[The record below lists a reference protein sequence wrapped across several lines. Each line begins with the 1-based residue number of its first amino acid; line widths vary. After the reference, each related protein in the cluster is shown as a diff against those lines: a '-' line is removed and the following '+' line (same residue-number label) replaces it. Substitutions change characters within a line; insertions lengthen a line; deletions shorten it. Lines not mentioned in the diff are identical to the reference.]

1 MGSISRAYA
10 LSQMGDFASA
20 AEALRVELL
29 ESGSTSEWVSL
40 CEWIAACLE
49 RAGEFEEAGGWYEGA
64 AELALLEL
72 GTRPSASASDAL
84 HFFELAALCYRRDG
98 RVVSA
103 PASRAAM
110 LSRLLS
116 TRCPPV

>member
-10 LSQMGDFASA
+10 LTEIGEYTTA

-29 ESGSTSEWVSL
+29 ESVSTSGWVAL
-40 CEWIAACLE
+40 CEWIATCFE
-49 RAGEFEEAGGWYEGA
+49 RVGEFEEAGGWYETA

-84 HFFELAALCYRRDG
+84 HFFDSASLCYKREG
-98 RVVSA
+98 KAVSA
-103 PASRAAM
+103 TRAAM
-110 LSRLLS
+110 LSRMLID
-116 TRCPPV
+116 RCPPV